1 LNIDILTQPKLSNGK
16 DYTLGEELKTLL
28 LSKRPKFTEVSIF
41 FGLIK
46 DNAFEKIF
54 EDIKSYMLNGGHLK
68 FYLSQPQKGNI
79 KNIINLLL
87 NANCEVYLFKNSS
100 KDFISDFQYKGA
112 IFENAKK
119 ATILLTSG
127 NLTMSGLFEGYN
139 TITRFTYDVSKEKDE
154 FENIKNSLFSENIL
168 GLFERITK
176 ENISELSPSEI
187 PTIEEFTHKDL
198 DQSEPIITSVN
209 DINIDI
215 EIDDNVDFLVAS
227 ESENKPSKTSTQE
240 VSSPKSKNSLPE
252 PIDAIEFEET
262 KYFVDTDA
270 LDVED
275 MLFKSSTKNNI
286 SKKPK
291 ASILEKE
298 NTEDDIPAAEETK
311 IITKSADLSKTS
323 IFMLQSPKIT
333 KKGAYAGEI
342 KIPSYLRDLIPS
354 FWGWPKEYSVKKGT
368 IEKSRICKFK
378 IIDIDKPKNIITD
391 DNVKLFQREGENSF
405 SILSEEL
412 SKLELNENDII
423 RFIKTE
429 SNDGTY
435 FTCEVIRTDAKE
447 YPIWE
452 QFCTNLLK
460 GSKRKYGIM

>member
-1 LNIDILTQPKLSNGK
+1 MNIDVLTQPKLSNGK
-16 DYTLGEELKTLL
+16 DYTLGEELKNLF
-28 LSKRPKFTEVSIF
+28 LSKRPKFAEVSIF

-54 EDIKSYMLNGGHLK
+54 EDIKSYMQNGGHLK
-68 FYLSQPQKGNI
+68 FYLSQPQKGNV
-79 KNIINLLL
+79 KNIINSLLSID
-87 NANCEVYLFKNSS
+87 CEVYLFKNSS

-112 IFENAKK
+112 IFENSKK
-119 ATILLTSG
+119 SIILLSSG
-127 NLTMSGLFEGYN
+127 NLTMSGLYEGYN
-139 TITRFTYDVSKEKDE
+139 TITRFTYDMVKEKDE
-154 FENIKNSLFSENIL
+154 FKNIKNNLFSKSISE
-168 GLFERITK
+168 LFENITK
-176 ENISELSPSEI
+176 EKLNNLKSSEI

-198 DQSEPIITSVN
+198 DQAEPIITSVN

-227 ESENKPSKTSTQE
+227 ETDNKPKVSQQE
-240 VSSPKSKNSLPE
+240 TPITKSKNAMPE
-252 PIDAIEFEET
+252 PIDAVEFEET
-262 KYFVDTDA
+262 KYFVDTDTI
-270 LDVED
+270 DVED
-275 MLFKSSTKNNI
+275 MLFKSTTQNVT
-286 SKKPK
+286 SKKSKP
-291 ASILEKE
+291 SILGIE
-298 NTEDDIPAAEETK
+298 NVEDTATDVEETK

-323 IFMLQSPKIT
+323 IFMLQAPKIT

-342 KIPSYLRDLIPS
+342 RIPSYLRDLIPN

-368 IEKSRICKFK
+368 IEKARICKFK
-378 IIDIDKPKNIITD
+378 IIDIDKPKNIIED
-391 DNVKLFQREGENSF
+391 NNVKLFQREGENSF
-405 SILSEEL
+405 SVLSEEL

-429 SNDGTY
+429 SNDGSY
-435 FTCEVIRTDAKE
+435 FTCEVIRTNAKE